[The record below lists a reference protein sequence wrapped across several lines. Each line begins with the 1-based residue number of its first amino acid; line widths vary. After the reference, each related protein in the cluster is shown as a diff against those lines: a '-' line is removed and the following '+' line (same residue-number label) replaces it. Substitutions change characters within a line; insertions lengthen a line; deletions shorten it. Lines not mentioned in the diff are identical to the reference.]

1 MARQELLIVD
11 GYNVI
16 FKTPRYMDLMDTPD
30 PKSLSTDPFDRARE
44 LLISDVAAYAQSRY
58 TPVIVFDGSGNV
70 SPERPNLTRASVRLI
85 FSKPDETADAV
96 IERLVTQCRFEDR
109 PVSVVTSDN
118 TIRAT
123 VGGIPVTRI
132 SSATLISDVVI
143 NEKDSRQVMADQGKK
158 RMTVA
163 DRLDEST
170 LAKLKELL

>member
-1 MARQELLIVD
+1 M
-11 GYNVI
+11 
-16 FKTPRYMDLMDTPD
+16 
-30 PKSLSTDPFDRARE
+30 
-44 LLISDVAAYAQSRY
+44 
-58 TPVIVFDGSGNV
+58 
-70 SPERPNLTRASVRLI
+70 RLI